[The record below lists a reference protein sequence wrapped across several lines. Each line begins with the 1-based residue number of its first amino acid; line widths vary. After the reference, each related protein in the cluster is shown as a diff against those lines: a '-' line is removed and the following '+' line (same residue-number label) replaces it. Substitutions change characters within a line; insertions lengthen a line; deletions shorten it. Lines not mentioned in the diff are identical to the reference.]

1 MAQPTAKSETD
12 LHAATCPQLS
22 EEQLRLLDSYGL
34 GTHKRYA
41 ARQKLIEVGDH
52 HAGFFIVLSGQV
64 EVVAETDSN
73 ELRRVTMLRRGEFTG
88 EAANITCGPSFV
100 SYIARTDCEVLEMS
114 VEALRQ
120 LINQQPSV
128 GDILLQAF
136 IARRHILRESGSFRG
151 LRVIGSRFSRDSWR
165 VRDFLSKNQV
175 PFAWLD
181 VEEDPSVAELLKQ
194 SGLSVNDTPVVALGH
209 NKALLRNPSEQQ
221 LADLLALNAMPTGG
235 VCDLAVIGAGPA
247 GLAAAVYAASEGL
260 SVLVFDSRAPGGQA
274 GQSMCIENYLGF
286 PAGITGAELVE
297 RAVLQV
303 GKFGA
308 KIVVPVSVT
317 GVQFKD
323 KYTTLQLDNGALVT
337 AKCVLIATGA
347 EYRKLSA
354 AGCEQFEGR
363 GVYYA
368 ATPTEAPMCAG
379 ADVVVVGGGNSAGQA
394 AVFLS
399 QHSHT
404 VYMLVRGNNLRKDMS
419 EYLAWRLEHTLNIK
433 VLLNTEVQRVIPSER
448 NGEQM
453 AAVLIRTNGEM
464 KELPVRAL
472 FSFIGAV
479 PRTSWL
485 AKEIET
491 DAKGF
496 IRTGPSIANSPSW
509 TAKRQ
514 PFPLETSRPGVFAAG
529 DVRLDSVKR
538 VASAVGEGAM
548 AVKLLFE
555 HLKDQ

>member
-1 MAQPTAKSETD
+1 V
-12 LHAATCPQLS
+12 
-22 EEQLRLLDSYGL
+22 

-41 ARQKLIEVGDH
+41 AGQKLLEVGDQY
-52 HAGFFIVLSGQV
+52 AGFFIVLSGEV
-64 EVVAETDSN
+64 EVVAETDSD
-73 ELRRVTMLRRGEFTG
+73 EAHRVTMLRRGEFTG
-88 EAANITCGPSFV
+88 EAAILTGGPSYV

-114 VEALRQ
+114 VQALRQ
-120 LINQQPSV
+120 LINQQPAV

-221 LADLLALNAMPTGG
+221 LAELLALNVMPTGG

-260 SVLVFDSRAPGGQA
+260 SVLVFDTRAAGGQA

-286 PAGITGAELVE
+286 PAGITGAELAE
-297 RAVLQV
+297 RAVLQA

-308 KIVVPVSVT
+308 KIVVPVSVI
-317 GVQFKD
+317 GLQFKD

-368 ATPTEAPMCAG
+368 ATPTEAPLCAG
-379 ADVVVVGGGNSAGQA
+379 VDVIVVGGGNSAGQA

-399 QHSHT
+399 QHSHM
-404 VYMLVRGNNLRKDMS
+404 VYVLVRSNNLRKDMS
-419 EYLAWRLEHTLNIK
+419 EYLAWRLEHTRNIK
-433 VLLNTEVQRVIPSER
+433 VLLNTEVQRVIPSDKQ
-448 NGEQM
+448 GEQM
-453 AAVLIRTNGEM
+453 AGVLIRTNGEM
-464 KELPVRAL
+464 KELPARAL

-479 PRTSWL
+479 PRTPWL

-496 IRTGPSIANSPSW
+496 IRTGASVANSPSW

-548 AVKLLFE
+548 AVKLVFE